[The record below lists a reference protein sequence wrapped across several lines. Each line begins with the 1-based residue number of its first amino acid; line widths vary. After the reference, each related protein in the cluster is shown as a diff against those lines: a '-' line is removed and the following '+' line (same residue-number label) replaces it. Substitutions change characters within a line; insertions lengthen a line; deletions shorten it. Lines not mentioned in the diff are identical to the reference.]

1 MSVLQEYTQRFS
13 ALSFA
18 RYLLLFELVAIMF
31 SPPLAVL
38 AELLLYVAFVS
49 SSELRTRLRLTLSQ
63 PLMIMSIGFG
73 LVLVAGVFYSIET
86 FSVSGRFLWGWR
98 KLLMVMMALAVFDEL
113 VWKQRSAWLLVLVV
127 TICGIASY
135 ATFFTDVGVYKYPPG
150 IILRNHAAQGMFFSV
165 AAFVAV
171 MLLMFNVYESSI
183 RRYTMLV
190 SSLIL
195 VTNVIVITP
204 GRSGYLAFLVLLAVA
219 VFHLFKG
226 WKKWLLIVAVPA
238 LAISLLMVSPVAN
251 QRINQAIDEALSYK
265 SSEVYNSLGARMV
278 MLENTK
284 HMVLE
289 RPIFGFGTG
298 GFERAYSKQIDDET
312 GWRKFSTGDPHNQFL
327 KIIVEHG
334 VVGLIVFIGFIA
346 SFFMQKVDGP
356 WKMIGGGV
364 LLAWCATSLFSSH
377 FSTFSE
383 GRFIL
388 LWMGMMGAM
397 SLQMASKVDGSPD
410 KVSKP

>member
-1 MSVLQEYTQRFS
+1 
-13 ALSFA
+13 
-18 RYLLLFELVAIMF
+18 MF